1 LLVEGKRQEKRGVKK
16 LEKEMER
23 KTTSQ
28 GKAIE
33 FLYFAI
39 FMGVSNSYDDEL
51 SRLFYFLC
59 NPYSIPLVLAA
70 IFGVVSLLALP
81 LHWMTNFVER
91 TNIPTILI
99 YMFDF
104 IIYYILSRYL

>member
-1 LLVEGKRQEKRGVKK
+1 
-16 LEKEMER
+16 MER

-39 FMGVSNSYDDEL
+39 CMGIMHSCEEEVI
-51 SRLFYFLC
+51 RLFYFLC

-70 IFGVVSLLALP
+70 IFGVISLLALP